1 MQLAKKVT
9 TRSRDKFRAQ
19 YRDTVGV
26 GVAARR
32 PGVDPA
38 GTGQRINRRLES
50 DNVRTKEKST
60 KPPVLTRVS
69 VV

>member
-38 GTGQRINRRLES
+38 GTGQRINRRLE
-50 DNVRTKEKST
+50 R
-60 KPPVLTRVS
+60 
-69 VV
+69 

>member
-38 GTGQRINRRLES
+38 GTGQRIKAAAREISENKR
-50 DNVRTKEKST
+50 EKYKT
-60 KPPVLTRVS
+60 PF
-69 VV
+69 

>member
-9 TRSRDKFRAQ
+9 TRSRDKFRVQ

-38 GTGQRINRRLES
+38 GTGQRINRRLE
-50 DNVRTKEKST
+50 RTSENKREKYKT
-60 KPPVLTRVS
+60 PF
-69 VV
+69 

>member
-1 MQLAKKVT
+1 MQLAQKVT
-9 TRSRDKFRAQ
+9 TRSRDKFRVQ

-50 DNVRTKEKST
+50 DK
-60 KPPVLTRVS
+60 
-69 VV
+69 

>member
-38 GTGQRINRRLES
+38 GTGQRINRAAREIS
-50 DNVRTKEKST
+50 G
-60 KPPVLTRVS
+60 
-69 VV
+69 

>member
-38 GTGQRINRRLES
+38 GTGQRSTHQPAAREISENKR
-50 DNVRTKEKST
+50 EKYKT
-60 KPPVLTRVS
+60 PF
-69 VV
+69 